1 MSKEDR
7 QQFQRSSTGTDTEP
21 AKHNGVV
28 LFGSAHTLAKDMS
41 KIVNRRPFSDVVFFV
56 GLERTKVFGHK
67 CILSSRNEVFRR
79 LFESDP
85 HKNSF
90 EMQSSK
96 PVTFLLLLYFL
107 YTNSISF
114 DRLDIYEVFDLLKTA
129 DNYKCK
135 ELASLAEIQCGFLLD
150 PKNVFEI
157 LPAAIHL
164 DLEFLREAAL
174 EYIEDH
180 SSFLLNPTNDELLS
194 LTPTAMRLVL
204 ERDQLQLDELNVV
217 EVACFWAENFLKRAE
232 EQYVSMERDN
242 SRTSIVQVKPMQEEN
257 VQDSSENSQID
268 AVQDVGTPYSSS
280 YMQPVLEDVA
290 MVMGALRLV
299 LLSPN
304 ELARLEEEQLEKR
317 IIPKEC
323 FINAWR
329 FLAFQSA
336 QLPSSGGFT
345 PNVNSSPR
353 QGTGQRT
360 HRRKP
365 TVDWSRRTKSFVVKP
380 SD

>member
-1 MSKEDR
+1 MSKGR
-7 QQFQRSSTGTDTEP
+7 QQFQRSSSATDTET
-21 AKHNGVV
+21 AKPSGIF

-41 KIVNRRPFSDVVFFV
+41 KMVNRRPFSDVVFLI
-56 GLERTKVFGHK
+56 GLERIKVFGHK

-79 LFESDP
+79 LFETDP

-114 DRLDIYEVFDLLKTA
+114 DRLDIYEVFDLLETA

-135 ELASLAEIQCGFLLD
+135 ELVSLAEIQCAFLLD
-150 PKNVFEI
+150 PKTVFEV
-157 LPAAIHL
+157 LPAAIRL
-164 DLEFLREAAL
+164 DLKFLRDAAL
-174 EYIEDH
+174 EYIEEH
-180 SSFLLNPTNDELLS
+180 SSLLLSPTNDELLS
-194 LTPTAMRLVL
+194 LTPTAMRLIL

-217 EVACFWAENFLKRAE
+217 EVACFWAENFLKRSE
-232 EQYVSMERDN
+232 EQYASVERDN
-242 SRTSIVQVKPMQEEN
+242 SRTSVTQVRPIQEEN

-268 AVQDVGTPYSSS
+268 AAQDVGTLYGSS
-280 YMQPVLEDVA
+280 YMQTVLEDVA

-317 IIPKEC
+317 IIPREC

-329 FLAFQSA
+329 FLALQSA
-336 QLPSSGGFT
+336 QLPSSDGFT

-353 QGTGQRT
+353 QGAAQRT
-360 HRRKP
+360 QRRK
-365 TVDWSRRTKSFVVKP
+365 TTTDWSRRTKSVALKP